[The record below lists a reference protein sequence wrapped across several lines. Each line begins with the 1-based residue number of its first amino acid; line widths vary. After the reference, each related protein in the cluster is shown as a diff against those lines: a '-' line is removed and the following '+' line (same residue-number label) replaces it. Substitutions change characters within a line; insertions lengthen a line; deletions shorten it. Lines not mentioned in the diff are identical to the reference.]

1 MLNTKQER
9 AIFLLTAGI
18 SPITIVQE
26 LEITNEIL
34 HGWLQQDYFMTALT
48 QHKNACREAN
58 RNRLEYL
65 FGRALNALDDVLKT
79 GNASEKLQ
87 AVELLFDRY
96 SAIQPVKQE
105 LAVQTAV
112 SSTTQPS
119 PEPEAEP
126 EILVEPTKVH
136 ANVQVKVDKDA
147 DSLDLLDLPSLKIEA
162 RQIEHE
168 NFSEVDETIL
178 EECLDDLQLFL
189 NGGMPIEKAKARLYP
204 IIDPNHLNLESAKAI
219 LPDVIKQVSINH
231 TKNSFV
237 IKT

>member
-105 LAVQTAV
+105 LTAQTAAAPE
-112 SSTTQPS
+112 TQPS
-119 PEPEAEP
+119 PVLEAET
-126 EILVEPTKVH
+126 EIQVEAPKINPSLH
-136 ANVQVKVDKDA
+136 VKVDKDPE
-147 DSLDLLDLPSLKIEA
+147 DLDLLDLPSLKIEP

-168 NFSEVDETIL
+168 NFGEVDETIL

-189 NGGMPIEKAKARLYP
+189 NGAMPIEKAKARLYP

-231 TKNSFV
+231 AKNSFV